1 MSRFVLN
8 AIDNHS
14 HLRLNQATH
23 ANWLISMY
31 VCICNAITD
40 KQIRK
45 AAKSGATDLWQLQA
59 ELGVATG
66 CGSCMDAASEILAE
80 YRNRPDPQPIMYTPA
95 LA

>member
-1 MSRFVLN
+1 MSRIIRN

-14 HLRLNQATH
+14 HLRLNDAEH

-45 AAKSGATDLWQLQA
+45 AAKSGATDLWKLQA
-59 ELGVATG
+59 ELGVASG
-66 CGSCMDAASEILAE
+66 CGSCEEAASEILAE
-80 YRNRPDPQPIMYTPA
+80 YRNRPAPQPMLYTPA